1 MFFAQRLKK
10 FIYLSGLGLILL
22 IPQIAL
28 AVKLQDPLN
37 VSDPYEL
44 VARVIQAILGIVGT
58 LALLNFIIAGFGMI
72 YSRGNPTS
80 LQKYKD
86 NLYWTTLGL
95 VIIFIAYALISYLLG
110 ILSAVSTTG

>member
-1 MFFAQRLKK
+1 MSFKRLWAMF
-10 FIYLSGLGLILL
+10 
-22 IPQIAL
+22 
-28 AVKLQDPLN
+28 
-37 VSDPYEL
+37 
-44 VARVIQAILGIVGT
+44 VARNLEFFRDRSALGWNFLFPFLIV
-58 LALLNFIIAGFGMI
+58 AGFGMI